1 MRITFL
7 GTGTSTGNPQMLCG
21 CHTCISKNP
30 KDKRLRSS
38 VFIETNDSS
47 ILIDC
52 GPDFRQQAIRADIKA
67 IDAVILTHEHY
78 DHVGGIDDIRPF
90 CNNEGMPI
98 YSYERVLERLKIIM
112 PYSFASNPYNGVPV
126 LKLHPVFTHE
136 FMINQTRV
144 IPIDLLH
151 YKLPVLGLR
160 IDNLAYLT
168 DFNKISEKEIEK
180 LHGVKLLV
188 VDALRAKPHI
198 SHNSLS
204 EALQLI
210 EAVKPEQSWLIHMSH
225 DMGMQENVDPCLPD
239 GVHLS
244 WDGLK
249 IEI

>member
-21 CHTCISKNP
+21 CSTCMSDNP

-38 VFIETNDSS
+38 VYIETNDSS

-52 GPDFRQQAIRADIKA
+52 GPDFRQQAIRAGIKA

-90 CNNEGMPI
+90 CSKEGMPF
-98 YSYERVLERLKIIM
+98 YGYERVLERLKIIM

-126 LKLHPVFTHE
+126 LKLHSVFTND
-136 FMINQTRV
+136 FMINETR
-144 IPIDLLH
+144 ITPIDLLH
-151 YKLPVLGLR
+151 FKLPVLGLR
-160 IDNLAYLT
+160 INNFAYLT
-168 DFNKISEKEIEK
+168 DFNKISENEIRK
-180 LHGVKLLV
+180 LYGLKLLV
-188 VDALRAKPHI
+188 VDALRKEPHI

-204 EALQLI
+204 EAIHLI
-210 EAVKPEQSWLIHMSH
+210 KEVKPEQSLLIHMSH
-225 DMGMQENVDPCLPD
+225 DMGLHDNVDPCLPE

-249 IEI
+249 FEI